1 MNTFK
6 PLRGGHQE
14 RRPLPGS
21 ARNAYDVCHAIGH
34 VQSGLGVLAFKYWR
48 LYSPASPFSSTL
60 SRGSNLNQ
68 SFTLKSVLEAP
79 TSSSAVHRRFACMGC
94 TTRSNGRGELCSGG
108 VQRPQLSWLNPMIS
122 CHIYIIDMIWSIIS
136 DYDTIVYIITS
147 DSIANIIPMKSGT
160 LQYPGPWP
168 AFAGQPD
175 LSCICIAQ

>member
-6 PLRGGHQE
+6 SLRGGRRFRTSQE

-34 VQSGLGVLAFKYWR
+34 VQSGLGVLAFKCWR

-68 SFTLKSVLEAP
+68 SLTLKSVLGAP
-79 TSSSAVHRRFACMGC
+79 MSSSAVHRRFACMGC

-108 VQRPQLSWLNPMIS
+108 VQ
-122 CHIYIIDMIWSIIS
+122 DMIWTIIS
-136 DYDTIVYIITS
+136 DHDIIVYIITS
-147 DSIANIIPMKSGT
+147 DSIHNIIPIKSGT
-160 LQYPGPWP
+160 LHYPGPWP

-175 LSCICIAQ
+175 LSCIYIAQ